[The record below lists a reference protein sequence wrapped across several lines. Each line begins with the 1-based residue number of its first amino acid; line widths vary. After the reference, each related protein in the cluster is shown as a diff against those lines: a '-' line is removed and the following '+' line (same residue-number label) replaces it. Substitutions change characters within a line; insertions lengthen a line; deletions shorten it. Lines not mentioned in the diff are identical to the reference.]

1 MPAAATKRGYRA
13 TKNEDGTVTVHDV
26 PVFAEAVDARG
37 KKVVV
42 YDRKKLAALLAIAR
56 REEQEGY
63 LPPLHFRHHYDPDV
77 KRAGAFRI
85 TRMGLLRLNGAD
97 RWTLFADL
105 IVDAAA
111 YAEIQA
117 GRWPYR
123 SVELTPQLDRIRGLA
138 LLDHEAPFHR
148 FELLRVREAFAE
160 GSRGY
165 ALCFAEEVRPMDD
178 EDKKDDEKPADMADD
193 PEEGEGEGE
202 KKPANMAEGGA
213 APDIG
218 ALVAA
223 ALAKAL
229 APIYEKLGIGGAD
242 MPTEN
247 PAEQDMPA
255 EAPAAASDRGDT
267 DVRRELRQLRGQV
280 VAFSDALKR
289 SERARRVDARA
300 AKLLADGAGES
311 VVKRF
316 RQLAEKDEAAA
327 NAFADAAVELIPP
340 APVPWSDLGGSG
352 SGSAGRVGD
361 PEEVA
366 AYSDQGPETLA
377 RARKV
382 AQTWA
387 RNRKAGLT
395 KHTLADYLRANVD
408 GFASAITE

>member
-37 KKVVV
+37 KKVAI
-42 YDRKKLAALLAIAR
+42 YDRKKLAAFLAIAK
-56 REEQEGY
+56 REEQDGY

-77 KRAGAFRI
+77 KRAGEFRL
-85 TRMGLLRLNGAD
+85 TRMERMRLNGAD
-97 RWTLFADL
+97 RWALFADL

-160 GSRGY
+160 GNRGY
-165 ALCFAEEVRPMDD
+165 ALCFAEEVRVMAD
-178 EDKKDDEKPADMADD
+178 EDKKDEKTADMADE
-193 PEEGEGEGE
+193 PTEGEGD
-202 KKPANMAEGGA
+202 KKPDMAEGGA

-223 ALAKAL
+223 AVAKAI
-229 APIYEKLGIGGAD
+229 APIYEKLGIGTTD

-247 PAEQDMPA
+247 PAEHDMPA

-267 DVRRELRQLRGQV
+267 ATLRELRQLRGQV
-280 VAFSDALKR
+280 VAFGDALKT

-300 AKLLADGAGES
+300 AKLLADGAGEA

-316 RQLAEKDEAAA
+316 RQLAAKDEAAA

-340 APVPWSDLGGSG
+340 APVPFRDLGGSG
-352 SGSAGRVGD
+352 ASAGRVGD

-387 RNRKAGLT
+387 RNKKAGLT

>member
-42 YDRKKLAALLAIAR
+42 YDQRKLASLLAIAK
-56 REEQEGY
+56 REEQDGY

-85 TRMGLLRLNGAD
+85 TRMERMRLNGAD
-97 RWTLFADL
+97 RWALFADL

-160 GSRGY
+160 GRGY
-165 ALCFAEEVRPMDD
+165 ALCFAEEVRLMAD
-178 EDKKDDEKPADMADD
+178 EDKTDEKPADMADE
-193 PEEGEGEGE
+193 PTEGEGD
-202 KKPANMAEGGA
+202 KKPDMAEGGA

-223 ALAKAL
+223 AVAKAL

-255 EAPAAASDRGDT
+255 EAPAAASDRGDSE
-267 DVRRELRQLRGQV
+267 VRRELRQLRGQV
-280 VAFSDALKR
+280 VAFSDALKK

-300 AKLLADGAGES
+300 AKLLAEGAGES
-311 VVKRF
+311 TVKRY
-316 RQLAEKDEAAA
+316 RQLAEKDEGAA

-340 APVPWSDLGGSG
+340 APVPWSDLGGAG

-366 AYSDQGPETLA
+366 AYSDHGPETLA

-382 AQTWA
+382 AATWA
-387 RNRKAGLT
+387 RNKKAGLT